1 MKNRTILS
9 LIEMLIMVMVF
20 AVAAAICLR
29 AFVWADLTSRD
40 SKEAAAAA
48 LKAEEAA
55 EILQHF
61 EGDPEAASETYG
73 GEVSDDAGASD
84 GNSGIWVVGFD
95 SDWQIVPA
103 EAAVYCLRAEPV
115 DSDEADGNGADKAD
129 AGANKASAAT
139 ASTMNAIYFPASSL
153 TFLIRSVLPCFYCG
167 CTGLVLPEDLAA
179 CCCRFCEHFSVLF
192 SERPEPFSCIH
203 ILLCVLWISRCGN
216 TSHDKRERE
225 HVSQSP
231 VYGSLRLSLLF
242 EHGVS
247 GHGVSQY
254 LIFSI
259 F

>member
-103 EAAVYCLRAEPV
+103 ESAVYCLRAEPV

-129 AGANKASAAT
+129 AGANKAGNADAGHYLGSAVITVTDSHAEE
-139 ASTMNAIYFPASSL
+139 
-153 TFLIRSVLPCFYCG
+153 
-167 CTGLVLPEDLAA
+167 LV
-179 CCCRFCEHFSVLF
+179 S
-192 SERPEPFSCIH
+192 I
-203 ILLCVLWISRCGN
+203 
-216 TSHDKRERE
+216 
-225 HVSQSP
+225 P
-231 VYGSLRLSLLF
+231 VRWQVTDG
-242 EHGVS
+242 EVTP
-247 GHGVSQY
+247 
-254 LIFSI
+254 
-259 F
+259 